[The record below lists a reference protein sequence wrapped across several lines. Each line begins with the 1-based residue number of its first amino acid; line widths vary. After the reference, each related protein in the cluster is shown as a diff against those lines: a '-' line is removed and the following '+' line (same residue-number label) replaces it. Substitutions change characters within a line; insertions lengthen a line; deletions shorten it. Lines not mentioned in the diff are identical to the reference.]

1 MNYLTAFLIL
11 LLGNSY
17 AQEHRLD
24 TSSIGQDNSKEQVIT
39 LTKEKL
45 ALELENK
52 KLQNSIDDLKKTL
65 VEVTKEKLDLEKEL
79 SALEK
84 ELASSEEKL
93 DKAEQRRQRLQVIID
108 QVSRAIQNPN
118 NQ

>member
-1 MNYLTAFLIL
+1 MNYLAAFLIL

-17 AQEHRLD
+17 AQESRID
-24 TSSIGQDNSKEQVIT
+24 TSRIGQDKSKEQVIT

-65 VEVTKEKLDLEKEL
+65 AEVTKEKLDLEKEL

-84 ELASSEEKL
+84 ELASAEVKL
-93 DKAEQRRQRLQVIID
+93 DTAEQKKQRLQAIVD
-108 QVSRAIQNPN
+108 QVSRAIQNP
-118 NQ
+118 